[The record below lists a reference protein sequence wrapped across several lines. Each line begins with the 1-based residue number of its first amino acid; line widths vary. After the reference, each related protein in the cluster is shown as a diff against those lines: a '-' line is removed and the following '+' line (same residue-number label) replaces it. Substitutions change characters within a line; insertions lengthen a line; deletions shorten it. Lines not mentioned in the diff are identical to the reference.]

1 MKRSATMFIL
11 LLAINIS
18 CALKHNVSEEDAIAL
33 LYDYFNAIDIEN
45 IDSDMI
51 DNIVTDDYFIYE
63 AEKKYPKKEFIAFIK
78 EQYNIHNTRSS
89 EWIFSDFRVSTDLNS
104 AHMSYVNKGEFIS
117 QDGVATRME
126 WLETGYLVRTDAG
139 LKMKFLFSDNIN
151 METVQL

>member
-1 MKRSATMFIL
+1 MKGSANIFLL
-11 LLAINIS
+11 LLAINIG

-51 DNIVTDDYFIYE
+51 DNFVTDDFFIYE

-78 EQYNIHNTRSS
+78 EQYKIHNTRSS
-89 EWIFSDFRVSTDLNS
+89 EWTFSDFRVSTDLNS

-117 QDGVATRME
+117 NDGVATRME

-139 LKMKFLFSDNIN
+139 LKMKFMFSDNIK
-151 METVQL
+151 METVQ

>member
-51 DNIVTDDYFIYE
+51 DNFVTDDYFIYE
-63 AEKKYPKKEFIAFIK
+63 AEKKYPKKEFIAFILSL
-78 EQYNIHNTRSS
+78 IH
-89 EWIFSDFRVSTDLNS
+89 I
-104 AHMSYVNKGEFIS
+104 
-117 QDGVATRME
+117 
-126 WLETGYLVRTDAG
+126 
-139 LKMKFLFSDNIN
+139 
-151 METVQL
+151 